1 MGEGE
6 NSKPMCL
13 HIHMYIHM
21 PKSEI
26 DPYTKH
32 KKPHTWGFVRLAYR
46 IKGRKVP
53 R

>member
-26 DPYTKH
+26 DPYTIH
-32 KKPHTWGFVRLAYR
+32 KKTTHMGVC
-46 IKGRKVP
+46 
-53 R
+53 